1 MTPPNIERHARSLVG
16 TSTFTLT
23 DERENR
29 ILSIDGQT
37 LVVATDKSP
46 QGERVPIEDLRS
58 GAARLFG
65 DGEVRVNVAELG
77 RRSSFVGA
85 LLATL
90 PNVETL
96 TDPVR
101 LRVRRPLPTAE
112 IERTRRR
119 QLWDALRSE
128 NPDRADVLAQDVRA
142 VGIYNTGRGIFADLK
157 RTRETTGDP
166 RGATVSVRHT
176 GRHYPDDLSDLGL
189 AYHYPETK
197 NASTDVMEV
206 NATKAAGELG
216 LPIFVILEGKRDR
229 WRQVRP
235 AWVTGWDDEA
245 ALFRLQ
251 FGTLDAPLPSLT
263 IAPPELRAD
272 PLQHFQPKD
281 ASDYRA
287 RILGQEI
294 IKTRHHEQL
303 IRDYGEWAQDQ
314 GFRASTSEHPK
325 DLVLRSDE
333 REWLIEGKVVRQGKS
348 TQAVREALSQLL
360 MYRAFL
366 NHQQAPGL
374 VALFSEPVGEAY
386 VRFLEDLS
394 IGSVWRSG
402 DRWMGSES
410 ILQQGLAHTPS

>member
-1 MTPPNIERHARSLVG
+1 MQRPLPPTRIPKAQSELLGTHDSDVGGARTLSVRGIRDNRRVAMTPPNIERHARSLVG

-142 VGIYNTGRGIFADLK
+142 VGIYKPAAASSPTQANPGKHR
-157 RTRETTGDP
+157 DP
-166 RGATVSVRHT
+166 RGAPRQRRHT
-176 GRHYPDDLSDLGL
+176 GRHYPDTLRLARLPLSGD
-189 AYHYPETK
+189 K

-206 NATKAAGELG
+206 NATKAARELG
-216 LPIFVILEGKRDR
+216 PR
-229 WRQVRP
+229 
-235 AWVTGWDDEA
+235 
-245 ALFRLQ
+245 
-251 FGTLDAPLPSLT
+251 SL
-263 IAPPELRAD
+263 
-272 PLQHFQPKD
+272 
-281 ASDYRA
+281 
-287 RILGQEI
+287 
-294 IKTRHHEQL
+294 
-303 IRDYGEWAQDQ
+303 
-314 GFRASTSEHPK
+314 
-325 DLVLRSDE
+325 
-333 REWLIEGKVVRQGKS
+333 
-348 TQAVREALSQLL
+348 
-360 MYRAFL
+360 
-366 NHQQAPGL
+366 
-374 VALFSEPVGEAY
+374 
-386 VRFLEDLS
+386 
-394 IGSVWRSG
+394 
-402 DRWMGSES
+402 
-410 ILQQGLAHTPS
+410 